1 MTDKIKVEFAPGAFD
16 SFEGTQEELD
26 ELIKMIQDKAEDGSL
41 FEESR
46 PIDIEELVE
55 NMTDEQLEAL
65 AAQFGISEE
74 DIEEIGLTSIKSDPR
89 LMQ

>member
-1 MTDKIKVEFAPGAFD
+1 MTNKIKVEFAPGAFD

-26 ELIKMIQDKAEDGSL
+26 ELIKMIQDKANDGSL

-46 PIDIEELVE
+46 PIDFDQLVE
-55 NMTDEQLEAL
+55 DMTDEQLEAL
-65 AAQFGISEE
+65 ARQLGVTEE
-74 DIEEIGLTSIKSDPR
+74 DIEGADFPFKSDPR